1 MDYGASEG
9 MVGVNVE
16 PAAPRES
23 ATFVVHPDVAYFEFI
38 PLTMKASDGGGDGRY
53 TDEVEPVGLTEIT
66 VGC

>member
-23 ATFVVHPDVAYFEFI
+23 ATFVVHPDIAYFEFI
-38 PLTMKASDGGGDGRY
+38 PLTMKASDGGGRY
-53 TDEVEPVGLTEIT
+53 ADEVEPVGLTEIT